1 MLKSFFI
8 IKINFVAALVLGQ
21 QGFCCVKT
29 VERLIVKRELKL
41 WLYPYL
47 DLSEYSLTSFAIN
60 SAFENLIDHL
70 IFYVTCLFLMIQSIL
85 QPLPIILLI

>member
-1 MLKSFFI
+1 MFESFFI

-29 VERLIVKRELKL
+29 VERLIVTRELKL

-47 DLSEYSLTSFAIN
+47 DLSEYSLTSFTIN
-60 SAFENLIDHL
+60 SASENLIDHL
-70 IFYVTCLFLMIQSIL
+70 IFYVTCLFPTIQSIL
-85 QPLPIILLI
+85 QPLPTI